1 MTPSE
6 QLTRFIRET
15 AAKRGLNTAAL
26 ANEAGVPRS
35 ELKQVLAGSATL
47 SVDMLV
53 ALAGVLELGP
63 EDLAILGVQEEEVET
78 STRQPLSPIRE
89 QSTLTELPTLDPYG
103 NHAEQ
108 ILRLGFALGCD
119 VHVVLQSDRLEEA
132 GIPASTLEQF
142 PDLLPIKLDAAYH
155 HHNDPRFLPDAVVL
169 TLSFDAL
176 YTATI
181 PWEAFDQITLI
192 PIEPE
197 LPELPEPPTASGPHL
212 RLVE

>member
-15 AAKRGLNTAAL
+15 AKQRGLNTAAL

-35 ELKQVLAGSATL
+35 ELKHVLSGGATL
-47 SVDMLV
+47 TVDMLV
-53 ALAGVLELGP
+53 ALAGALALGP
-63 EDLAILGVQEEEVET
+63 EELALLNSDALDTDPSAPVAAVVAPATDIADLPDLN
-78 STRQPLSPIRE
+78 
-89 QSTLTELPTLDPYG
+89 PYG

-119 VHVVLQSDRLEEA
+119 IHVVLHTDRLDES
-132 GIPASTLEQF
+132 GIPSATIDQF

-155 HHNDPRFLPDAVVL
+155 HHNDPRFLPEAIVL
-169 TLSFDAL
+169 VLSFDAL
-176 YTATI
+176 YTTTI

-197 LPELPEPPTASGPHL
+197 LPDIPDPSREAGSHL
-212 RLVE
+212 RLVD

>member
-35 ELKQVLAGSATL
+35 ELKHVLAGGAELT
-47 SVDMLV
+47 VDMLV
-53 ALAGVLELGP
+53 ALAGALALGP
-63 EDLAILGVQEEEVET
+63 EELALLNAEGADGEA
-78 STRQPLSPIRE
+78 PSPAAPVIAP
-89 QSTLTELPTLDPYG
+89 TTELGGVPDVNPYG

-119 VHVVLQSDRLEEA
+119 IHVVLHTDRLDES
-132 GIPASTLEQF
+132 GIPSATIDQF

-155 HHNDPRFLPDAVVL
+155 HHNDPRFLPEALVL
-169 TLSFDAL
+169 VLSFDSL
-176 YTATI
+176 YTTTI

-197 LPELPEPPTASGPHL
+197 LPEIPDPPRTEGSHL
-212 RLVE
+212 RLVD

>member
-1 MTPSE
+1 MTPSQ

-47 SVDMLV
+47 TVDMLV

-63 EDLAILGVQEEEVET
+63 DDLAVLGMQAEITDGTVE
-78 STRQPLSPIRE
+78 QPIKPVRE
-89 QSTLTELPTLDPYG
+89 QMPLTELPTLDPYG

-119 VHVVLQSDRLEEA
+119 IHVVLQSDRLEEA
-132 GIPASTLEQF
+132 GIPEATLDQF

-197 LPELPEPPTASGPHL
+197 LPELPDPPTTQGPHL

>member
-35 ELKQVLAGSATL
+35 ELKHVLAGGATL
-47 SVDMLV
+47 TVDMLV
-53 ALAGVLELGP
+53 ALAGALALGP
-63 EDLAILGVQEEEVET
+63 EELALLNAEDLDGGEPSSVSPAIA
-78 STRQPLSPIRE
+78 PP
-89 QSTLTELPTLDPYG
+89 TELVDLPELNPYG

-119 VHVVLQSDRLEEA
+119 IHVVLHTDRLEES
-132 GIPASTLEQF
+132 GIPSSTIDQF

-155 HHNDPRFLPDAVVL
+155 HHNDPRFLPEAIVL
-169 TLSFDAL
+169 VLSFDSL
-176 YTATI
+176 YTTTI

-197 LPELPEPPTASGPHL
+197 LPEIPDPSRDEGSHL